1 MSFYLRVFIKL
12 YLKENKY
19 MKKQISIISLIILTI
34 LTSCGTKKSISKSSL
49 ENNIIRQIDDSTNIN
64 TSSNTITQTN
74 DSTEIIIQELI
85 EETII
90 DTLNHQTIQRTTKRK
105 ATIMKS
111 GNTKIEHSEESDT
124 THNKHKQ
131 IQEKKKED
139 NKSTNIRQYPIRKY
153 LSIISIMIL
162 LVVIYKFIDNRRQ

>member
-1 MSFYLRVFIKL
+1 M
-12 YLKENKY
+12 N
-19 MKKQISIISLIILTI
+19 KQIILIIILTI
-34 LTSCGTKKSISKSSL
+34 FSSCGTKKQITKSSL
-49 ENNIIRQIDDSTNIN
+49 ETNSITQIDDSTKIN

-74 DSTEIIIQELI
+74 DSIEITIQELI
-85 EETII
+85 QETIS

-105 ATIMKS
+105 STIRKA
-111 GNTKIEHSEESDT
+111 GNAKIEHSEESDT

-139 NKSTNIRQYPIRKY
+139 NKTTTIKQSPIKNY